1 MELENPMTF
10 DDAVLAIK
18 TLSTSP
24 TNEEKLQIYAL
35 FFQSMVGDNNTPS
48 PSFFDFTGSAK
59 WKAWN
64 EVKGLLTDTAKT
76 QYISLVQSLIA
87 KYNVK

>member
-10 DDAVLAIK
+10 DDAVLAVK
-18 TLSTSP
+18 TLATSP

-35 FFQSMVGDNNTPS
+35 FKQSMLGDNTTPA
-48 PSFFDFTGSAK
+48 PGYFDFAGSAK
-59 WKAWN
+59 WKAWSN
-64 EVKGLLTDTAKT
+64 VKGLPTDTAKT

-87 KYNVK
+87 NYGVK